1 MFEAVVRLFVSLNDC
16 SSFNR
21 IIVLLLLNISIFVN
35 FLDSCIIKSYIKN
48 GLIFKW
54 FDNLTYTCMF
64 VTCRSQSLGDQL
76 QVFEAEAAVL
86 KSWLAAAR
94 SKLTSIKQL
103 SSTDLRSIATVRN
116 KIDKILVS
124 SCRIKVMAGSSQI

>member
-1 MFEAVVRLFVSLNDC
+1 MSSLE
-16 SSFNR
+16 
-21 IIVLLLLNISIFVN
+21 VLPSILSVQLVPF
-35 FLDSCIIKSYIKN
+35 
-48 GLIFKW
+48 
-54 FDNLTYTCMF
+54 
-64 VTCRSQSLGDQL
+64 RSQSLGDQL

-86 KSWLAAAR
+86 KSWLTAAR

-124 SCRIKVMAGSSQI
+124 LHDFNFYCSLG

>member
-1 MFEAVVRLFVSLNDC
+1 
-16 SSFNR
+16 
-21 IIVLLLLNISIFVN
+21 
-35 FLDSCIIKSYIKN
+35 
-48 GLIFKW
+48 
-54 FDNLTYTCMF
+54 MF

-124 SCRIKVMAGSSQI
+124 SNLVGVTLNYKSVGLGIATVIDEHGTKRKSH